1 MTPNDCYMNHLHR
14 LQLSIKSVAPKTL
27 IFSHVSLMQGRADS
41 LGFFLQGIS
50 ISIFRLFVWSGGGG
64 DLWGSTWIT
73 GIIENIQ
80 VPAEILKESQVERK
94 KIAIKSGERKR
105 KRERERGK
113 WWRHKRLW
121 RPIAFC
127 SNWRRRYLPETPL
140 PSLRTFLTSQ

>member
-105 KRERERGK
+105 KRKRERKREREREGSDDVISVFDVQS
-113 WWRHKRLW
+113 HSV
-121 RPIAFC
+121 PIGDVVIC
-127 SNWRRRYLPETPL
+127 RRRHYL
-140 PSLRTFLTSQ
+140 R